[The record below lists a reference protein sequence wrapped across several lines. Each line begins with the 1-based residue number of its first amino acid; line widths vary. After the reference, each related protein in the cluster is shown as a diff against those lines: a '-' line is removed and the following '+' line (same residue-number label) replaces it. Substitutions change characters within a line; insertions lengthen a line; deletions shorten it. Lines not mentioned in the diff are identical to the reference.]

1 MQVQYIMFLGQNQI
15 MTPVA
20 SPLMCLHKYN
30 PHFTAQIKGT
40 IQSKQLQISL
50 FSLYL
55 LRNGLL
61 LFLVSWQIVENCM
74 CFFDQGQQI
83 QSINSNISFSA
94 LKYIFGNITNSISG
108 ILVGFFFLHSMDSFV
123 AQTMIILLFQP
134 LNWVLLCTLN
144 GGRHFSDLQEELF
157 AVLPLSL
164 P

>member
-1 MQVQYIMFLGQNQI
+1 MFLGQNQI

-30 PHFTAQIKGT
+30 PHFKAQIKGT

-108 ILVGFFFLHSMDSFV
+108 ILVGFFFCALNGLFCRTNNDHPAFSTLELSSFV
-123 AQTMIILLFQP
+123 YTKWWQAF
-134 LNWVLLCTLN
+134 
-144 GGRHFSDLQEELF
+144 
-157 AVLPLSL
+157 
-164 P
+164 